1 MSINASVIFLL
12 LTLTIIFASG
22 KFVQIMVTIR
32 STLSQMVSMFKVRIK
47 IPYFLQHM
55 CQVKN
60 KDTGTMSI
68 IRKPDIGFSEQIN

>member
-32 STLSQMVSMFKVRIK
+32 STLSQMVSMFKVRN
-47 IPYFLQHM
+47 
-55 CQVKN
+55 KN
-60 KDTGTMSI
+60 T
-68 IRKPDIGFSEQIN
+68 RFSAAYVPS